1 MLNQLL
7 DEGFLQPLDLYFADM
22 HKPCSLPER
31 AFLAAVMQAARQGH
45 LCLDLSSL
53 EAPVGSF
60 GLAWKEAVLAGASIA
75 SPYLVIEN
83 HCVYLKKN
91 YHYETEVLNHL
102 KKLLGPSLL
111 PRVKANLTPE
121 QQTAFDLV
129 RSENL
134 SIIEGGPGTG
144 KTYLISELVKSFG
157 PESQIILT
165 APTGKAAARLKE
177 KNEHA
182 ICGTLHSILGIKSDR
197 NWGNHQAFL
206 QADLIV
212 VDEASMIDAKMMMV
226 LLKTLQAGQRIV
238 FLGDGHQLPPVESGS
253 LFNDLID
260 LIPTAHLRTCHRSD
274 RREILELAQSILEG
288 RPPVPTA
295 PLSKEKIIE
304 FARRQEGSRAILT
317 PLREGPWGVKELNQ
331 IIDAALKVRGERT
344 IPIIITRND
353 PETGLSN
360 GDTGI
365 LITSSERPLYALIDS
380 RRFSPAELPPY
391 EMAYALS
398 IHKSQ
403 GSEFD
408 HVLVLAPEGTETFG
422 CEVLYTAATRARESI
437 TLYGEQ
443 EVVAQTVL
451 RSSCKRSGLKKRF
464 LTTLSI

>member
-1 MLNQLL
+1 
-7 DEGFLQPLDLYFADM
+7 
-22 HKPCSLPER
+22 
-31 AFLAAVMQAARQGH
+31 
-45 LCLDLSSL
+45 
-53 EAPVGSF
+53 
-60 GLAWKEAVLAGASIA
+60 
-75 SPYLVIEN
+75 
-83 HCVYLKKN
+83 
-91 YHYETEVLNHL
+91 
-102 KKLLGPSLL
+102 
-111 PRVKANLTPE
+111 
-121 QQTAFDLV
+121 
-129 RSENL
+129 
-134 SIIEGGPGTG
+134 
-144 KTYLISELVKSFG
+144 
-157 PESQIILT
+157 
-165 APTGKAAARLKE
+165 
-177 KNEHA
+177 
-182 ICGTLHSILGIKSDR
+182 
-197 NWGNHQAFL
+197 
-206 QADLIV
+206 
-212 VDEASMIDAKMMMV
+212 MMV